1 MKLTNYIK
9 NNKLIINILILC
21 LIFFLLANSNILA
34 ISISNS
40 VDIFLSKL
48 IPALFPY
55 LLITEVLI
63 NSGKVNDLAYGISKF
78 LSKIFRVPICST
90 PCIIIGFLLGY
101 PNSAKY
107 ILKLS
112 KDNLID
118 SKSASKL
125 VFFTSNANISYIIC
139 TIGIGMFKSYSI
151 GIILL
156 ISHFLSAVILR
167 HFDKKHPL

>member
-1 MKLTNYIK
+1 MKFIYYVK
-9 NNKLIINILILC
+9 NNKLIINILIFC
-21 LIFFLLANSNILA
+21 FIFFLLTNSNILV

-40 VDIFLSKL
+40 VNIFLNKL

-55 LLITEVLI
+55 LLITELLI
-63 NSGKVNDLAYGISKF
+63 NSGKVNDLAYGLSIF
-78 LSKIFRVPICST
+78 LSKIFKVPICST

-112 KDNLID
+112 TDNLINR
-118 SKSASKL
+118 KTASKL
-125 VFFTSNANISYIIC
+125 VFFTSNANMSYIIC
-139 TIGIGMFKSYSI
+139 TIGIGMFKSYSV

-156 ISHFLSAVILR
+156 ISHFLSAIILR
-167 HFDKKHPL
+167 HFNKKHPL